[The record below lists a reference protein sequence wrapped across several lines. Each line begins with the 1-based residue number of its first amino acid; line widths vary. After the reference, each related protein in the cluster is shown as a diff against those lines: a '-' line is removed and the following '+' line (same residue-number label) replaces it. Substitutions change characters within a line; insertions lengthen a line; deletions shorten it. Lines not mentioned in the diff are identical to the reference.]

1 MPPSL
6 AVKMGRTSSRSTSN
20 SLAELIDFIETIG
33 NVTPA
38 QVTLG
43 VELISNAKVMIHSVQ
58 HSLLRG
64 SYPNAAA
71 SASGRDRFKSVKSVR
86 IDVFVRTGS
95 VTNDIVVF
103 SFQ

>member
-20 SLAELIDFIETIG
+20 SLAELIDFLETIG

-38 QVTLG
+38 QVTLV
-43 VELISNAKVMIHSVQ
+43 VELIPNAKVMIHSVQ

-64 SYPNAAA
+64 NDPN
-71 SASGRDRFKSVKSVR
+71 
-86 IDVFVRTGS
+86 GS
-95 VTNDIVVF
+95 
-103 SFQ
+103 